1 MEDAVYTPIQV
12 ARRANAH
19 PNSIRNWAR
28 EYAEFLS
35 PPGNAG
41 RRLFTDED
49 MQVLCAVAALRKSG
63 MPPGEV
69 AERLRNPQPPIVDAY
84 SASVAI
90 EENAQEAPQAPQTA
104 QDAPLAI
111 QIGYTALQGQIDAL
125 ARRVETQQRGA
136 MLWTLGMGIWIGIVL
151 SGLILFVLW
160 TLAR

>member
-1 MEDAVYTPIQV
+1 MYTPIQV

-35 PPGNAG
+35 SPGQSG

-69 AERLRNPQPPIVDAY
+69 AERLRNPQPPIVD
-84 SASVAI
+84 V
-90 EENAQEAPQAPQTA
+90 EPQENAQDALQSPHAA
-104 QDAPLAI
+104 HDAPLAI
-111 QIGYTALQGQIDAL
+111 QIGYNALQGQIDAL
-125 ARRVETQQRGA
+125 GRRVETRERGA
-136 MLWTLGMGIWIGIVL
+136 MLWTLGMGVWIGIVL